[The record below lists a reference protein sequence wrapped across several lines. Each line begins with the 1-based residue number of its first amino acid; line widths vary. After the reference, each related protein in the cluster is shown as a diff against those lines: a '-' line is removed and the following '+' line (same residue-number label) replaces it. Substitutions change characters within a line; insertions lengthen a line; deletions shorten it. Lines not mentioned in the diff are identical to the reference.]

1 MGKPRRRKIRQ
12 RRIMPEDKIT
22 NLKIDQATMAEQ
34 INNLDDRTCRIEE
47 KLDKYIAKDEE
58 WKDNLDRKYA
68 SKEVELIVYAGVGI
82 GIAFLLNNILG
93 LL

>member
-1 MGKPRRRKIRQ
+1 MSD
-12 RRIMPEDKIT
+12 EKIT

-34 INNLDDRTCRIEE
+34 INNLDDRTCRIEK

-82 GIAFLLNNILG
+82 GLAFLLNNLLG

>member
-1 MGKPRRRKIRQ
+1 MSD
-12 RRIMPEDKIT
+12 EKIT

-82 GIAFLLNNILG
+82 GIAYLLNNLLG

>member
-1 MGKPRRRKIRQ
+1 MSD
-12 RRIMPEDKIT
+12 EKIT

-34 INNLDDRTCRIEE
+34 INNLDDRTCRIEQ

-68 SKEVELIVYAGVGI
+68 SKEVELIVYAGVGV
-82 GIAFLLNNILG
+82 GLAYLLNNLLG

>member
-1 MGKPRRRKIRQ
+1 MSD
-12 RRIMPEDKIT
+12 EKIT
-22 NLKIDQATMAEQ
+22 SLKIDQATMGEQ

-82 GIAFLLNNILG
+82 GLAFLLNNILG

>member
-1 MGKPRRRKIRQ
+1 MSD
-12 RRIMPEDKIT
+12 EKIT

-82 GIAFLLNNILG
+82 GLAFLLNNILG
-93 LL
+93 LI